1 MILLVPGARTRSGKI
16 SAPMRSV
23 VLSVSVRP
31 VDRGCEVGEGEGGG
45 PTHLDAV
52 PAERPPGAGE
62 VDRDNGACG
71 CVRGARK
78 KAHSPVHDQL
88 PHPSSEI

>member
-1 MILLVPGARTRSGKI
+1 MK
-16 SAPMRSV
+16 
-23 VLSVSVRP
+23 
-31 VDRGCEVGEGEGGG
+31 GEG